1 MENKLDPKEM
11 EALSRERIIYIIE
24 NFCDGNRMELA
35 RRAGIGKSSISQY
48 VNGTN
53 APGNIT
59 ASKIG
64 NAFGIDP
71 MWIMGFDV
79 PMRKTLEQK
88 LQELAEDK
96 HDTDMLLKY
105 FGMLND
111 KGRELALVYV
121 KSLSDMK
128 DFQKESSV
136 QTSTA

>member
-1 MENKLDPKEM
+1 MGEFQKRLV
-11 EALSRERIIYIIE
+11 EA
-24 NFCDGNRMELA
+24 MELN
-35 RRAGIGKSSISQY
+35 GITQAELAEKTKLSKPRISQY
-48 VNGTN
+48 VNGVYEAKQDALLKLAKALN
-53 APGNIT
+53 VDVA
-59 ASKIG
+59 
-64 NAFGIDP
+64 
-71 MWIMGFDV
+71 WLMGYDV
-79 PMRKTLEQK
+79 PMNKAEKK

-96 HDTDMLLKY
+96 HDTDMLLEY

>member
-1 MENKLDPKEM
+1 MENKLNPKEM
-11 EALSRERIIYIIE
+11 EALSRERIIYIID
-24 NFCDGNRMELA
+24 NYCDGNRMEFS
-35 RRAGIGKSSISQY
+35 RRTGVGKSSISQY

-53 APGNIT
+53 SPGSIT

-64 NAFGIDP
+64 NAFGLDP
-71 MWIMGFDV
+71 MWVMGFDV
-79 PMRKTLEQK
+79 PMNKAEKK

-121 KSLSDMK
+121 KSLADMK

-136 QTSTA
+136 RTSTA

>member
-1 MENKLDPKEM
+1 MENKLNPKEM
-11 EALSRERIIYIIE
+11 EVLSRERIIYIID
-24 NFCDGNRMELA
+24 NYCDGNRMEFS
-35 RRAGIGKSSISQY
+35 RRTGVGKSSISQY

-64 NAFGIDP
+64 NAFGLDP
-71 MWIMGFDV
+71 MWVMGFDV
-79 PMRKTLEQK
+79 PMNKAEKK

-96 HDTDMLLKY
+96 HDTAMLLKY

-121 KSLSDMK
+121 KSLADMK
-128 DFQKESSV
+128 DFQKESSL

>member
-1 MENKLDPKEM
+1 MILDEL
-11 EALSRERIIYIIE
+11 ADLSRKRIIYIID
-24 NFCDGNRMELA
+24 NFCGGNRMELA
-35 RRAGIGKSSISQY
+35 RRTGIGKSSISQY
-48 VNGTN
+48 VNGTT

-64 NAFGIDP
+64 NAFGLDP
-71 MWIMGFDV
+71 MWVMGFDV
-79 PMRKTLEQK
+79 PMSKAEKK
-88 LQELAEDK
+88 LQELATDK

>member
-1 MENKLDPKEM
+1 MESKLNPKDMEN
-11 EALSRERIIYIIE
+11 LSRERIIYIID
-24 NFCDGNRMELA
+24 NFCGGNRMELA
-35 RRAGIGKSSISQY
+35 RRTGIGKSSISQY

-64 NAFGIDP
+64 NAFGLDP
-71 MWIMGFDV
+71 MWVMGFDV
-79 PMRKTLEQK
+79 PMNKAEKK